1 MMKSQ
6 IASHRG
12 GTLVWG
18 ENCRRAFENTLK
30 LPVELV
36 EFDVH
41 PTKDG
46 IIVVHHDA
54 TLDRTTDMTGP
65 VNAKTWQELA
75 QGSVNY
81 SGGERIMTLKELCEL
96 YQGSGITLRL
106 EIKADVYK
114 MPYPGMVDKVLAIL
128 KQTGM
133 FEQAIVSSF
142 NCEVLAE
149 LAEKEPQL
157 FTIWLIQRNMPRL
170 LGCEFMINLALS
182 MQVNEISVH
191 VTQLDQEAKQQV
203 LASGLKYG
211 CYGAHT
217 AELIQTALDYG
228 VHAFTTDRPDLAIK
242 LRDAFMLENVS

>member
-18 ENCRRAFENTLK
+18 ENCRRAFENTLN

-75 QGSVNY
+75 LGSVNY
-81 SGGERIMTLKELCEL
+81 SGGQRIMTLEELCEL
-96 YQGSGITLRL
+96 YQGSEIILRL
-106 EIKADVYK
+106 EIKADVNK
-114 MPYPGMVDKVLAIL
+114 VPYPGVVDKVLAIL

-133 FEQAIVSSF
+133 FQQTIISSF

-149 LAEKEPQL
+149 LAEKAPEL
-157 FTIWLIQRNMPRL
+157 FTIWLMQRNMPCL
-170 LGCEFMINLALS
+170 LGAEFSISLAQS
-182 MQVNEISVH
+182 MKVNEISVH
-191 VTQLDQEAKQQV
+191 VSQLSKETKNKV

-217 AELIQTALDYG
+217 AELIQTALDHG

-242 LRDAFMLENVS
+242 LRDAFMLEKA

>member
-18 ENCRRAFENTLK
+18 ENSRRAFENTLN

-41 PTKDG
+41 PSKDG
-46 IIVVHHDA
+46 ILVVHHDA

-81 SGGERIMTLKELCEL
+81 SGGQRMMTLEELCKM
-96 YQGSGITLRL
+96 YQGSDIVLRL
-106 EIKADVYK
+106 EIKADVNK
-114 MPYPGMVDKVLAIL
+114 EPYPGVVDKVLDIL
-128 KQTGM
+128 QQTGM
-133 FEQAIVSSF
+133 FSQTIISSF

-149 LAEKEPQL
+149 LAEKAPEL
-157 FTIWLIQRNMPRL
+157 FTIWLMQRNMPRL
-170 LGCEFMINLALS
+170 LGTDFAISLAQS
-182 MQVNEISVH
+182 MKVNEISVH
-191 VTQLDQEAKQQV
+191 VTQLDTGAKDKV
-203 LASGLKYG
+203 LAGGLKYG
-211 CYGAHT
+211 CYGAHS
-217 AELIQTALDYG
+217 AELIQTALEHG
-228 VHAFTTDRPDLAIK
+228 VHAFTTDRPDLAIT
-242 LRDAFMLENVS
+242 LRNAFMLEKAS